1 MRPFSVSPHFADF
14 REIYPTAADVAR
26 LCVMGG
32 HQARLTLA
40 RLWLSE
46 GIPFA
51 FRQNPALYE
60 LIRAWIAS
68 RLGIDPKDVTLIGSA
83 RLGQSLFAIGE
94 REQACG
100 AYGELLRK
108 YPTLSTS
115 IKTAAEKE
123 AVRAK
128 C

>member
-40 RLWLSE
+40 RLWHSE

-83 RLGQSLFAIGE
+83 RLGQSLFGNPFGSPFSIDSD
-94 REQACG
+94 
-100 AYGELLRK
+100 LDFTIVSS
-108 YPTLSTS
+108 TLF
-115 IKTAAEKE
+115 EKLVSE
-123 AVRAK
+123 FRSRRVAG
-128 C
+128 